1 MGTLQKLMQA
11 GIVAAGAALTQA
23 DQDLINGLTDQEV
36 SALISIKSKLSPDFV
51 QRHLSATDTRGGAQT
66 IGIVF

>member
-1 MGTLQKLMQA
+1 MGNLQKLMQA

-36 SALISIKSKLSPDFV
+36 SALISIKGKLSADFV
-51 QRHLSATDTRGGAQT
+51 QRHLSASDTRGGAQT